1 VVDRYEALRAN
12 ARQGLTPPSYGHAL
26 LVHQGMPGWMSYV
39 ADRAREPQPAGRP
52 TSAEKTAGLAAFP
65 VPDPTA
71 GRTGVVPVLASVVS
85 RCIGV
90 TS

>member
-1 VVDRYEALRAN
+1 M
-12 ARQGLTPPSYGHAL
+12 GPPRSSYGHAL

-39 ADRAREPQPAGRP
+39 AARARGLLPAGHP
-52 TSAEKTAGLAAFP
+52 ASAERAAGSAAPP

-71 GRTGVVPVLASVVS
+71 GRAGVVPVLATIVS